1 MNTDMILRVLKKR
14 ASVLECAALW
24 RFASHLS
31 LEQRQKAAAV
41 QDLAESFS
49 RLSDADTIFV

>member
-1 MNTDMILRVLKKR
+1 MILRVLKKR

-24 RFASHLS
+24 RFASRLS

-49 RLSDADTIFV
+49 RLSDADTVFV